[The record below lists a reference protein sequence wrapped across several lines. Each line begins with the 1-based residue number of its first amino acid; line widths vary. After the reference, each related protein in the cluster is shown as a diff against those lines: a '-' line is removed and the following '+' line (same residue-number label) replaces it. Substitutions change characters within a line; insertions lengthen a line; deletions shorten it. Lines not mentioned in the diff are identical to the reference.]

1 MASWGEASQSRLI
14 GKRIA
19 RLSGKEKVTGEAK
32 YTYDINRPGMLYARI
47 LRSEVPHANVT
58 AIDLTD
64 AEEMPGVQAV
74 IPLIEVGR
82 KLRYQGQ
89 EIAAVAAETDD
100 IAKDA
105 LRAIYVELEELPFVA
120 TEADAMAENAPQIR
134 DDWKGNRSNPSK
146 GGQGDIEAGF
156 AEAAVTV
163 EATYHTP
170 VQTHVCLETHGH
182 VVEWTD
188 EQNLTVWASTQAVFG
203 VRNDLARRLE
213 LPANQV
219 RVITEHMGGG
229 FGSKFSPGVEGL
241 AAARLSRMTERPVKL
256 MLTRKAEHLVAGNR
270 PSMTQHVKAGAT
282 RDGRLIAY
290 DMRGY
295 GTGGTGGGAGFTGP
309 YVYHVPNIRTE
320 RTNIAV
326 NAGSQRA
333 MRAPGHPQ
341 GAFAMD
347 SLMDELA
354 EQLGMNPLEFRR
366 LNDESEVRQAQYT
379 LGAQEIGWHKR
390 KSVAGSGTG
399 IKKRGMGVGSGQWG
413 GGGGA
418 NTQARV
424 NINADGT
431 VEAITGTQDI
441 GTGIR
446 TAIAIIVAEEFG
458 LTTEDIIVKIGD
470 SAPGLPSGGSG
481 GSQTTASVAPVIK
494 TAAAKAKQKLFEHVA
509 PLLQAHVD
517 DLRIGTGTIYVASD
531 RTKTATWHQATGLL
545 GQETISEGGEWDRE
559 LRQGGVA
566 GTQFAEVEVDT
577 QTGHVKILKIVAV
590 QDCGLA
596 INRLTTE
603 SQING
608 GVIMGIG
615 QTLLEERI
623 MDPMTG
629 RMLNANLEDYK
640 VPGTYEIPEIKSIVF
655 DTHRKVTGVGEP
667 PCIPTLGAI
676 ANAVY
681 NAIGVRI
688 RELPITPDKVLNAL
702 AEKA

>member
-19 RLSGKEKVTGEAK
+19 RLSGKEKVTGKAK
-32 YTYDINRPGMLYARI
+32 YTYDINRPGMLYGRI
-47 LRSEVPHANVT
+47 LRSEVPHATVT
-58 AIDLTD
+58 DIDLTD
-64 AEEMPGVQAV
+64 AEDMPGVQAV
-74 IPLIEVGR
+74 IPLIEGGR
-82 KLRYQGQ
+82 KIRYQGQ

-105 LRAIYVELEELPFVA
+105 LRAIYVELDELPFVA
-120 TEADAMAENAPQIR
+120 TEADAMAEGAPLVR
-134 DDWKGNRSNPSK
+134 DDWQGNQSNPSR
-146 GGQGDIEAGF
+146 GGEGDVEAGF
-156 AEAAVTV
+156 DEAAVTV

-203 VRNDLARRLE
+203 VRNDLARRFE
-213 LPANQV
+213 LPVNQV

-229 FGSKFSPGVEGL
+229 FGSKFSPGEEGRAAVE
-241 AAARLSRMTERPVKL
+241 LSRMTGRPVKL

-295 GTGGTGGGAGFTGP
+295 GTGGTGGGASFTGP

-320 RTNIAV
+320 RINVAV

-354 EQLGMNPLEFRR
+354 EKLGMNPLEFRR

-379 LGAQEIGWHKR
+379 LGAQEIGWHRR

-431 VEAITGTQDI
+431 VEAITGTQDL

-470 SAPGLPSGGSG
+470 SAPRLPSGGSG

-509 PLLQAHVD
+509 PLLQAPVD

-531 RTKTATWHQATGLL
+531 RTKTVTWQQATGLL
-545 GQETISEGGEWDRE
+545 GQETISEGGEWDRN
-559 LRQGGVA
+559 LRQDRVA

-655 DTHRKVTGVGEP
+655 DTHRKVSGVGEP

>member
-32 YTYDINRPGMLYARI
+32 YTYDINRPGMLYGRI
-47 LRSEVPHANVT
+47 LRAEVPHATVT
-58 AIDLTD
+58 EIDLTD

-74 IPLIEVGR
+74 MPLIEVGR
-82 KLRYQGQ
+82 KIRYQGQ

-120 TEADAMAENAPQIR
+120 TEADAMAEGAPQIR
-134 DDWKGNRSNPSK
+134 DWEGNRSNPSK
-146 GGQGDIEAGF
+146 GEQGDIEAGF

-241 AAARLSRMTERPVKL
+241 TAAQLSRMTERPVKL

-290 DMRGY
+290 DMHGY

-390 KSVAGSGTG
+390 NSVAGSGTG

-424 NINADGT
+424 NINADST

-509 PLLQAHVD
+509 PLLQAPID

-531 RTKTATWHQATGLL
+531 RTKTVTWRQATGLL

-623 MDPMTG
+623 MDPITG

-655 DTHRKVTGVGEP
+655 DTHRKVSGVGEP

>member
-14 GKRIA
+14 GKRIT
-19 RLSGKEKVTGEAK
+19 RLSGKEKVTGKAK
-32 YTYDINRPGMLYARI
+32 YTYDINRPGMLYGRI
-47 LRSEVPHANVT
+47 LRSEVPHATVT
-58 AIDLTD
+58 DIDLTD
-64 AEEMPGVQAV
+64 AEEMPGVRAV
-74 IPLIEVGR
+74 MPLIEVGR
-82 KLRYQGQ
+82 KIRYQGQ

-120 TEADAMAENAPQIR
+120 TEADAMAEDAPQVR
-134 DDWKGNRSNPSK
+134 DDWNGNQSNPSR
-146 GGQGDIEAGF
+146 GGQGDVEAGF

-182 VVEWTD
+182 VIEWTD

-219 RVITEHMGGG
+219 HVITEHMGGG

-241 AAARLSRMTERPVKL
+241 TAAQLSRMTERPVKL

-320 RTNIAV
+320 RTNVAV

-354 EQLGMNPLEFRR
+354 EKLGMNPLEFRR

-379 LGAQEIGWHKR
+379 LGAQEIGWHR
-390 KSVAGSGTG
+390 RNSVAGSGTG

-431 VEAITGTQDI
+431 VEAITGTQDL

-481 GSQTTASVAPVIK
+481 GSQTTPSVAPVIK
-494 TAAAKAKQKLFEHVA
+494 TAAANAKQKLFEHVA
-509 PLLQAHVD
+509 PLLQAPVD

-531 RTKTATWHQATGLL
+531 RTKTVTWQQATGLL

-640 VPGTYEIPEIKSIVF
+640 VPGTHEIPEIKPIVF
-655 DTHRKVTGVGEP
+655 DTHRKVSGVGEP

>member
-19 RLSGKEKVTGEAK
+19 RLSGKEKVTGKAK
-32 YTYDINRPGMLYARI
+32 YTYDINRPGMLYGRI

-58 AIDLTD
+58 DIDLTD

-82 KLRYQGQ
+82 KIRYQGQ

-105 LRAIYVELEELPFVA
+105 LRAIYVELEKLPFAA
-120 TEADAMAENAPQIR
+120 TEADAMAEGAPQVR
-134 DDWKGNRSNPSK
+134 DDWEGNRSNPSK
-146 GGQGDIEAGF
+146 GGEGDIEAGF

-241 AAARLSRMTERPVKL
+241 AAAQLSRMTERPVKL

-290 DMRGY
+290 DMQGY

-320 RTNIAV
+320 RTNIAL

-509 PLLQAHVD
+509 PLLQAHID
-517 DLRIGTGTIYVASD
+517 DLRIGTRTIYVASD
-531 RTKTATWHQATGLL
+531 RTKTVTWQQATGLL

-688 RELPITPDKVLNAL
+688 RKLPITPDKVLNAL

>member
-32 YTYDINRPGMLYARI
+32 YTYDITRPGMLYGRI
-47 LRSEVPHANVT
+47 LRSEVPHATVT

-64 AEEMPGVQAV
+64 AEEMSGVQAV
-74 IPLIEVGR
+74 MPLIEVGR
-82 KLRYQGQ
+82 KIRYQGQ

-120 TEADAMAENAPQIR
+120 TEAEAMAEGAPQVR
-134 DDWKGNRSNPSK
+134 DDWEGNQSNPSK

-188 EQNLTVWASTQAVFG
+188 EQNVTVWASTQAVFG

-241 AAARLSRMTERPVKL
+241 AAAQLSRMTKRPVKL

-431 VEAITGTQDI
+431 VETITGTQDI

-531 RTKTATWHQATGLL
+531 RTKTVTWHQATGLL